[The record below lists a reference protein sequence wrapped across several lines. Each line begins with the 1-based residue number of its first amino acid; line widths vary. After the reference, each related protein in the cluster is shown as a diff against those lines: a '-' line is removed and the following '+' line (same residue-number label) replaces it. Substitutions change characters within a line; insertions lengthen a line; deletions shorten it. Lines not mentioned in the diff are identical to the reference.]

1 MKAAFKRKK
10 KYAETMGFISL
21 TKKEDYHFLW

>member
-10 KYAETMGFISL
+10 KYAETMAFINL